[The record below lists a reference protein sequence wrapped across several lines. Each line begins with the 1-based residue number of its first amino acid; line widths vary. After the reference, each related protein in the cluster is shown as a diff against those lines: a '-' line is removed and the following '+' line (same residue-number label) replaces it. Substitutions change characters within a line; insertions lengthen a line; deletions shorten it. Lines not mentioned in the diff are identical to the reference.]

1 MFEIRRILGAP
12 RSGARIPAGARVKRR
27 AWLTLGA
34 LTLGALALL
43 AQAGCGQK
51 GPLYLPD
58 GRTSTAPPPD
68 TVNTTIRR

>member
-27 AWLTLGA
+27 AW